1 MLCPAVPPIF
11 GLFLWLLA
19 KPCRGNGRQL
29 RLTYSGG
36 LPFWDRGSP
45 GVLSVSVARMAST
58 VPCSLVGAFSRYF
71 SRLKRLSMV
80 IWRFSNAKK
89 ASRRSLSKTPLPSM
103 DAIIYTIRTFVN
115 LCFTQLLRP
124 FHRAFFVSVSKTKKG
139 LRHGGCQSTIV
150 LSTHEEA
157 AVWDWS

>member
-11 GLFLWLLA
+11 GLFLWLLT

-71 SRLKRLSMV
+71 SRLERLSMV

-89 ASRRSLSKTPLPSM
+89 ASRRSLSKTPLPLM
-103 DAIIYTIRTFVN
+103 DAIIYTLRTFVN
-115 LCFTQLLRP
+115 LRFTQLFPSPLPHLFTLMSKQKSLAPRKASGQN
-124 FHRAFFVSVSKTKKG
+124 RSITAKEAF
-139 LRHGGCQSTIV
+139 L
-150 LSTHEEA
+150 
-157 AVWDWS
+157 WDWS

>member
-11 GLFLWLLA
+11 GLFLWLLT

-29 RLTYSGG
+29 RLTYSGVSPFG
-36 LPFWDRGSP
+36 IAARRVFFPWASPAWLPPSHARLWARIHGTFPGSD
-45 GVLSVSVARMAST
+45 
-58 VPCSLVGAFSRYF
+58 AFFVMYMEVF
-71 SRLKRLSMV
+71 D
-80 IWRFSNAKK
+80 AKK

-124 FHRAFFVSVSKTKKG
+124 FHRAFSVSVSKTKKG

>member
-1 MLCPAVPPIF
+1 MLCPALPPIF
-11 GLFLWLLA
+11 GLFLWLLT

-29 RLTYSGG
+29 RLTYSGV
-36 LPFWDRGSP
+36 SP
-45 GVLSVSVARMAST
+45 VGIAAHRVFFPAGVARMAST

-71 SRLKRLSMV
+71 SRLKRLAMV
-80 IWRFSNAKK
+80 IWRISNAKK

-139 LRHGGCQSTIV
+139 LRHGRRQSTIV